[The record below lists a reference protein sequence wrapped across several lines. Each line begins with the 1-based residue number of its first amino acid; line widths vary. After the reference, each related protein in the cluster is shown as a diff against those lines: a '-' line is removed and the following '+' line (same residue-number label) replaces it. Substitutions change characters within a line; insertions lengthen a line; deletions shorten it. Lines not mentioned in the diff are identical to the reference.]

1 MFVSVF
7 SPEKGIPFVVT
18 PVCRHQRTLE
28 YMDLQTPTHCRL
40 VLVLTGVISAVSL
53 ELSIDGDAMFT
64 NNSAEVN
71 GGENGSGT

>member
-7 SPEKGIPFVVT
+7 SPEKGIHFVVT
-18 PVCRHQRTLE
+18 PVCRHQRTLK

-40 VLVLTGVISAVSL
+40 VLVLTGVIYADSS

-64 NNSAEVN
+64 NNSAERS

>member
-7 SPEKGIPFVVT
+7 SPEKGIPFVAT

-28 YMDLQTPTHCRL
+28 YMDHQTPTHCRL
-40 VLVLTGVISAVSL
+40 VLVLTGVIYAEYS

-64 NNSAEVN
+64 NNSAERS